1 MNRREFNQYIAECSF
16 REMFI
21 EMGWNKFRGQAE
33 IVPMDID
40 GTTFNMTSIA
50 ERNGFQIVT
59 CPIRT
64 IPTTST
70 CRKIDSKL
78 RRSANDYIC
87 IFYIKGS
94 QHQQW
99 IAPVKTVEKR
109 EIVTIEYET
118 ADKADFL
125 FSKIADL
132 SFELDEQTT
141 IVDVKARIQGS
152 FAVNSEKVTKDFYAG
167 FKKEHKAFADF
178 ITGIDD
184 YIDEA
189 NKGKKDKDK
198 IENKNKQWYA

>member
-1 MNRREFNQYIAECSF
+1 MTTKIIPMTMNRREFNQYIAECRF

-40 GTTFNMTSIA
+40 GITFNMTSIA
-50 ERNGFQIVT
+50 ERNGFQIITCSVT
-59 CPIRT
+59 T
-64 IPTTST
+64 IPTTSI

-109 EIVTIEYET
+109 EVVTIEYET

-132 SFELDEQTT
+132 SFEFGEGTNIFEYNDMP
-141 IVDVKARIQGS
+141 S
-152 FAVNSEKVTKDFYAG
+152 
-167 FKKEHKAFADF
+167 
-178 ITGIDD
+178 
-184 YIDEA
+184 
-189 NKGKKDKDK
+189 
-198 IENKNKQWYA
+198 